1 MKTLKIFVLML
12 AAAGFSLS
20 SCQKNDSE
28 IMIES
33 GSKSLGVQ
41 LQAVNNTYS
50 FSIGTKAL
58 TTGTL
63 KWDTC
68 QMYVSRVHLTATKEQ
83 GDTLATEFSLDL
95 KFKNSKLADLFSAN
109 SLLGDVT
116 LPAGLYDKISIQIQS
131 DKKDAGTAPVFYL
144 AGIYTNAL
152 GTTPIAFVVNKD
164 LKFKASAKDSVQ
176 LNTAADY
183 TALFQLDLSNA
194 ISNGRITE
202 ADLDKASLTN
212 GKIIISENSNK
223 EIYEKFFKRVL
234 NLDAFQ
240 HKAFKKANKK
250 DNDEN
255 DED

>member
-50 FSIGTKAL
+50 FGIGTKAL

-83 GDTLATEFSLDL
+83 GDTLATEFSMDL

-152 GTTPIAFVVNKD
+152 GTTPIAFIVNKD

>member
-1 MKTLKIFVLML
+1 ML

-50 FSIGTKAL
+50 FGIGTKAL

-83 GDTLATEFSLDL
+83 GDTLATEFSMDL

-152 GTTPIAFVVNKD
+152 GTTPIAFIVNKD

>member
-1 MKTLKIFVLML
+1 ML
-12 AAAGFSLS
+12 AAAGLSLS

-28 IMIES
+28 IMTES
-33 GSKSLGVQ
+33 ASKSLGVQ

-50 FSIGTKAL
+50 FGIGTKAL
-58 TTGTL
+58 KTATL

-144 AGIYTNAL
+144 AGNYTNAS
-152 GTTPIAFVVNKD
+152 GIVTPIAFVVNKD

-194 ISNGRITE
+194 ISNGKITE

-223 EIYEKFFKRVL
+223 EVYEKFFKRVL

-240 HKAFKKANKK
+240 HKAFKKANEK
-250 DNDEN
+250 DNDEK
-255 DED
+255 DKD